1 MTHCSPL
8 IYIIKKGLAR
18 ESKLFFIGQVC
29 RPTRLT
35 CFVLLFILVFSYILL
50 FNLSNRFVK
59 KIIQKFVLLNT
70 TEFLIFFNDIITFF
84 IVLENTLFIQPFIMF
99 FLYRKY
105 FICSLSFIECCL
117 IKNHLIFCLFSRK
130 VIALLFITLADTF
143 LQLFIM
149 IFFYKKTLCCGFS
162 MHVKFY
168 CHMVR

>member
-18 ESKLFFIGQVC
+18 ESKLFFIGQAC

-35 CFVLLFILVFSYILL
+35 YFVLLFILVFFYILL

-59 KIIQKFVLLNT
+59 KNNLEICFIKYHWVFN
-70 TEFLIFFNDIITFF
+70 FFYDIIMFF

-99 FLYRKY
+99 FLYKKY